1 MTQGRKGGYLMRVN
15 ADIEDVLDVLYSQGS
30 YDDLPFL
37 VYDVYEI
44 SGLHQYEVMIEVEDR
59 YFDEA
64 VFILEREGM
73 GVMADA

>member
-30 YDDLPFL
+30 YDDLPFW

-44 SGLHQYEVMIEVEDR
+44 SGLHQYEVMVEVEDR

-64 VFILEREGM
+64 VSILEREGM
-73 GVMADA
+73 GVMTDA